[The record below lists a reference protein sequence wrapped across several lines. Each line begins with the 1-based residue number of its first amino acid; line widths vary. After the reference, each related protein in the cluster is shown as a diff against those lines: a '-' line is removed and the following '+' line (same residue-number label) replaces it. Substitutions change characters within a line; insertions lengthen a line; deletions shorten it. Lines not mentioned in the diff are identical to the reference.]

1 MRCFCERLALQ
12 AFAGRDTRGTLC
24 CLDVTIGFFTHII
37 EMQWRIG
44 LKNNEQTT
52 ARSARRHVGPIREDS
67 AVPEE
72 SPVMLRGHGQG
83 GN

>member
-1 MRCFCERLALQ
+1 MRCVCETLALQ

-37 EMQWRIG
+37 KMQWRIG

-52 ARSARRHVGPIREDS
+52 GRTARRHVGPIREDS
-67 AVPEE
+67 AVQEA
-72 SPVMLRGHGQG
+72 SPVMLRRHGQG
-83 GN
+83 VN